1 MTNKIVGLNG
11 KAVQAQSEKYNLRIC
26 LVGSDDID
34 IKNVETF
41 GLAEDG
47 FFMVKSLN
55 NKRFPVFMVN
65 PVRIKTI
72 ETYVDGQQPLTKLNS
87 EKGDD
92 DFLVDLLRKKHED
105 QSKTYTKE
113 KSKKKR
119 SSPHEF
125 QIT

>member
-1 MTNKIVGLNG
+1 MKMSNVLGLDG
-11 KAVQAQSEKYNLRIC
+11 KPKQPTGPTYHMRLC

-41 GLAEDG
+41 GIAEDG
-47 FFMVKSLN
+47 FFMVKSLD
-55 NKRFPVFMVN
+55 NKRFPIFMTN

-72 ETYVDGQQPLTKLNS
+72 ETYKDGQEPLTKLCA

-105 QSKTYTKE
+105 QSKT
-113 KSKKKR
+113 
-119 SSPHEF
+119 
-125 QIT
+125 